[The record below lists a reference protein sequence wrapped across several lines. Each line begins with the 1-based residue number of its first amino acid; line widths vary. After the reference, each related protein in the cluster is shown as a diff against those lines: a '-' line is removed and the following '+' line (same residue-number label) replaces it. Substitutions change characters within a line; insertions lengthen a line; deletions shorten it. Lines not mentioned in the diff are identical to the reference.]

1 MWQDYILTVVIYTFV
16 ICTIPLV
23 HQVFKK
29 GMILTQKTAM
39 PTAIGN
45 YILAVLWITFPEPM
59 WISFTS
65 SALIATLWL
74 LISIG
79 SYKNAMQ

>member
-1 MWQDYILTVVIYTFV
+1 MWQDYILTSIIYLFV

-23 HQVFKK
+23 IQVFRK
-29 GMILTQKTAM
+29 GGYVTLQTAI
-39 PTAIGN
+39 PTSIGN
-45 YILAVLWITFPEPM
+45 YALAYLWITFPEPM

-65 SALIATLWL
+65 SVLVATLWL

-79 SYKNAMQ
+79 SWRNRK